1 MELFNELGKV
11 AMGSKLRIFT
21 DRFTEDAGRI
31 YELYNIKMQPKWF
44 PVFYALSKGE
54 TKTITNIANEIGHSH
69 PSVSKIIS
77 EMSKQGYVVEKKDK
91 ADGRRNIVALSAKGN
106 EITEKIQDLYLDL
119 NNAIEDIASQANND
133 LWRAIEEWQYLLDEK
148 SLLRRVQELRKERES
163 DKVEIIACEPKHYP
177 AFRALNEEWISTY
190 FKMEEADY
198 KALDNPKEYIL
209 DKGGYIFVAI
219 YNNEPIG
226 VCAMLKMDDKD
237 KNYDFEMAKMA
248 VSPKAQGKS
257 VGYLLGMAVIEK
269 AKEVGAT
276 TIYLESNTI
285 LKPAISLYNKL
296 GFKKVAGHPTP
307 YERANIQMLLTLE

>member
-1 MELFNELGKV
+1 MEIFNELGKV

-54 TKTITNIANEIGHSH
+54 SKTITNIANEIGHSH

-91 ADGRRNIVALSAKGN
+91 DDGRRNIVALSAKGN
-106 EITEKIQDLYLDL
+106 EINEKIQDLYQDL
-119 NNAIEDIASQANND
+119 SNAIEDIASQANND

-148 SLLRRVQELRKERES
+148 SLMRRVQELRKDRES
-163 DKVEIIACEPKHYP
+163 NNVSVIACEPKYYP
-177 AFRALNEEWISTY
+177 AFRALNEEWISSY

-209 DKGGYIFVAI
+209 DKGGYIFVAL

-248 VSPKAQGKS
+248 VSPKAQGKNI
-257 VGYLLGMAVIEK
+257 GYLLGMAVIGK
-269 AKEVGAT
+269 AKELGAS

-285 LKPAISLYNKL
+285 LKPAINLYNKL